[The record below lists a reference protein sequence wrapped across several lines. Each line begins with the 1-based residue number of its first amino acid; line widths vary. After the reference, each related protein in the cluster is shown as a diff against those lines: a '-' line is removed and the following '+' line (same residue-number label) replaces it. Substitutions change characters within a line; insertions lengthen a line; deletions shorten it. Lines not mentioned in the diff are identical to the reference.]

1 MTKVAIYARYSTDMQ
16 RAASIEDQIRVCE
29 ERIGKEGWSVFN
41 CYTDHG
47 QSGATLLRPGIQ
59 MLLQDALAGQF
70 EVIVAEALD
79 RLSRDQADIAG
90 IYKRLNFAGVKILTL
105 AEGEVND
112 LHIGLKGTMNAL
124 YLKDL
129 ADKTRRGLRGRV
141 EAGKSG
147 GGNAY
152 GYDVVRKFTETGEAI
167 RGDRTVNEAEAAIV
181 NRIFEDY
188 ATGESPRAIAKRL
201 NAEKIAG
208 PSGKNW
214 GPSTI
219 HGNRQRGTGILNN
232 ELYIGRL
239 VWNRLRYIKDPETG
253 KRVSRLNDEA
263 DWIVQDVP
271 ELQIV
276 DQALWDRVKVR
287 QGALVARTSS
297 AKAADGEAGYWDRR
311 RPRYLFS
318 GLMKCGVCGGGV
330 VNLNAH
336 RVGCASARNKG
347 TCDNTRTLKRD
358 DVEASILNGLRNHL
372 MEPEL
377 FAVFC
382 EEYTRHMNKL
392 RIEHNAARSGMEAR
406 LAKIERELDKLVE
419 AICEGI
425 PAAKIKD
432 KMMALEAEKADLKAQ
447 LADSHEEPILIHPN
461 MASTYRDQV
470 TVLHEALNDK
480 VRRAEAVDIIRSL
493 VERIVLTP
501 ATIDGKDTLA
511 IDLQGHLAGI
521 LSLSAK
527 TKKPLTESDF
537 SVASTKLVAGTGFEF
552 DRPDSGETAGSTKLV
567 AGGGFAFDRPSP
579 ESTKL
584 VAGVGFEP
592 TTFRL

>member
-1 MTKVAIYARYSTDMQ
+1 MTKIAIYARYSTDMQ

-29 ERIGKEGWSVFN
+29 ERANKDGWTLYN

-47 QSGATLLRPGIQ
+47 QSGATLLRPGVQ
-59 MLLQDALAGQF
+59 QLLQDALAGRF
-70 EVIVAEALD
+70 EIIITEALD

-147 GGNAY
+147 GGNAF
-152 GYDVVRKFTETGEAI
+152 GYDVVRKFTEAGEAI
-167 RGDRTVNEAEAAIV
+167 RGDRTINEAEAAIV
-181 NRIFEDY
+181 NRIFEEY
-188 ATGESPRAIAKRL
+188 ANGESPRAIAKRL
-201 NAEKIAG
+201 NAENITG
-208 PSGKNW
+208 PSGKSW

-239 VWNRLRYIKDPETG
+239 IWNRLRYIKDPETG
-253 KRVSRLNDEA
+253 KRVSRLNAEA
-263 DWIVQDVP
+263 DWIIQDVP
-271 ELQIV
+271 EMRIV
-276 DQALWDRVKVR
+276 DQGLWDRVKTR
-287 QGALVARTSS
+287 QGALVAKTSRS
-297 AKAADGEAGYWDRR
+297 AAHDDGDSGYWDRR

-318 GLMKCGVCGGGV
+318 GLMKCGACGGGV
-330 VNLNAH
+330 VNINAH
-336 RVGCASARNKG
+336 RIGCASARNKG

-358 DVEASILNGLRNHL
+358 DVEAAILNGLRNHL
-372 MEPEL
+372 MDPEL

-382 EEYTRHMNKL
+382 EEYTRHLNKL
-392 RIEHNAARSGMEAR
+392 RMEHNAARSGMEAR
-406 LAKIERELDKLVE
+406 LAKIDRELDKLVE

-425 PAAKIKD
+425 PAAKVKD
-432 KMMALEAEKADLKAQ
+432 KMWALENEKADLSTK
-447 LADSHEEPILIHPN
+447 LADSQEEPVLIHPN
-461 MASTYRDQV
+461 MAATYRDQV
-470 TVLHEALNDK
+470 AALHEALNEPDS
-480 VRRAEAVDIIRSL
+480 RAEAVDVIRSL
-493 VERIVLTP
+493 VDKIVLTP

-521 LSLSAK
+521 LSLSTK
-527 TKKPLTESDF
+527 TKKPLKESDF
-537 SVASTKLVAGTGFEF
+537 SVESTKLVAGTGFEF

-567 AGGGFAFDRPSP
+567 AGARNHLYR
-579 ESTKL
+579 TKNSIR
-584 VAGVGFEP
+584 GNYKK
-592 TTFRL
+592 

>member
-1 MTKVAIYARYSTDMQ
+1 MTGVAIYARYSTDMQ
-16 RAASIEDQIRVCE
+16 RDASIEDQIRLCQ
-29 ERIGKEGWSVFN
+29 ERATKEGWRVFN

-59 MLLQDALAGQF
+59 VLLQDALAGRF
-70 EVIVAEALD
+70 SVIIAEALD
-79 RLSRDQADIAG
+79 RLSRDQEDIAG
-90 IYKRLNFAGVKILTL
+90 IYKRLSFAGVKILTL

-124 YLKDL
+124 FLKDL
-129 ADKTRRGLRGRV
+129 ADKTRRGLRGRI

-152 GYDVVRKFTETGEAI
+152 GYSVVRKFTEAGEAI

-181 NRIFEDY
+181 RRIFEEY
-188 ATGESPRAIAKRL
+188 AKGESPRAIAHRL
-201 NAEKIAG
+201 NAEKVAG
-208 PSGKNW
+208 PSGASW

-239 VWNRLRYIKDPETG
+239 VWNRLRYVKDPDTG
-253 KRVSRLNDEA
+253 KRVSRLNDDA
-263 DWIVQDVP
+263 ALIVRDVP
-271 ELQIV
+271 ELRIV
-276 DQALWDRVKVR
+276 DQDLWDRVKAR
-287 QGALVARTSS
+287 QGTLTASS
-297 AKAADGEAGYWDRR
+297 DGRDGATAGYWDRR

-318 GLMKCGVCGGGV
+318 GLVNCGACGGGM
-330 VNLNAH
+330 VNVNAT

-347 TCDNTRTLKRD
+347 TCENTRTIRRD
-358 DVEASILNGLRNHL
+358 DMEAAILDGLRGHL

-382 EEYTRHMNKL
+382 DEYTRHMNGL
-392 RIEHNAARSGMEAR
+392 RMAQSAARERNAAR
-406 LAKIERELDKLVE
+406 LQKIERELNKLVD
-419 AICEGI
+419 AICDGV
-425 PAAKIKD
+425 PAARVKD
-432 KMMALEAEKADLKAQ
+432 RMWALENEKADLESRLTDA
-447 LADSHEEPILIHPN
+447 ADETVLIHPG
-461 MASTYRDQV
+461 MAENYRREVAQ
-470 TVLHEALNDK
+470 LHEALADK
-480 VRRAEAVDIIRSL
+480 DRRAEAVDLIRSL

-501 ATIDGKDTLA
+501 ATVDGKETLA
-511 IDLQGHLAGI
+511 IDLHGHLAGI
-521 LSLSAK
+521 LSLAAK
-527 TKKPLTESDF
+527 TKKPLSRPLRESDF
-537 SVASTKLVAGTGFEF
+537 PV
-552 DRPDSGETAGSTKLV
+552 
-567 AGGGFAFDRPSP
+567 